1 MIAPVTGKPENG
13 TDQNMVESCRNLEVQ
28 LSRGFSVRLRYII
41 GMARSKFRGLLK
53 VEIQF
58 LLTATALNLKKM
70 VKILDI
76 DKLKSELSREIS
88 GIIQTGKNIFRNFIK
103 ELAVQLS

>member
-1 MIAPVTGKPENG
+1 MQK
-13 TDQNMVESCRNLEVQ
+13 
-28 LSRGFSVRLRYII
+28 LRSTVIEGVFGQAKVYH

-70 VKILDI
+70 VKMLGVEEIKF
-76 DKLKSELSREIS
+76 KLSKKIS
-88 GIIQTGKNIFRNFIK
+88 DTIQEFKNIFRK
-103 ELAVQLS
+103 MVAGLAI